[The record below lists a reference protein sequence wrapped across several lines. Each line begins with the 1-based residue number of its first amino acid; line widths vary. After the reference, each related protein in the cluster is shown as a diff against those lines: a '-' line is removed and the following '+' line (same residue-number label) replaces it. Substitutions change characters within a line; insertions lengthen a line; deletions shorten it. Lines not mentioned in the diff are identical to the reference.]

1 MSTSVNVSVGVCG
14 VIVCTKCVGGWVFVG
29 VYSTIVCTKCVGL
42 CLCLWCTCDVRTDVD
57 RFSGGTL
64 GKTSACMISGHSP
77 LK

>member
-1 MSTSVNVSVGVCG
+1 
-14 VIVCTKCVGGWVFVG
+14 VCTKCVGGWVSVG
-29 VYSTIVCTKCVGL
+29 VYGTIVCTKCVQ
-42 CLCLWCTCDVRTDVD
+42 TDVD